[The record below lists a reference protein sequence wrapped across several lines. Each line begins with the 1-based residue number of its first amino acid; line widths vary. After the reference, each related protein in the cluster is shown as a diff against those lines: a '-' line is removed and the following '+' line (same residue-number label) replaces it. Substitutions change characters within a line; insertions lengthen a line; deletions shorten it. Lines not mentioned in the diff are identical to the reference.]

1 MLTEYEVGLADGQ
14 MEVIPETANI
24 TPFH

>member
-1 MLTEYEVGLADGQ
+1 MEYEEGVVDGQ